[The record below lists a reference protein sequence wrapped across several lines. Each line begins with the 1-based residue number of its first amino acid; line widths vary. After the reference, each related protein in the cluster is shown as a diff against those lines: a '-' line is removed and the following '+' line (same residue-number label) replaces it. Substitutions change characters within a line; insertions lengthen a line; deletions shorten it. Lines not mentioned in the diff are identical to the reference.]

1 MFLIPLLALIVGA
14 LIGFRTAFPVSGE
27 VGQYIGVGV
36 IAGIDSVFGGWRS
49 ALEGKFQNDI
59 FVSGFVSNVLIAS
72 FLAFLGDRIGL
83 DLLLA
88 ASLVLGWRIFN
99 NLSMIRRH
107 AVNNWQDARARRRS
121 EEGRSA

>member
-1 MFLIPLLALIVGA
+1 VILIPLLALIVGV
-14 LIGFRTAFPVSGE
+14 LIGVRTAFPVSGE

-49 ALEGKFQNDI
+49 ALEGKFQNDVFI
-59 FVSGFVSNVLIAS
+59 TGFVSNVLIAS
-72 FLAFLGDRIGL
+72 FLAYLGDRIGL

-107 AVNNWQDARARRRS
+107 AINSWQDARRRKS
-121 EEGRSA
+121 EEGRGA